1 MVRKRAVRL
10 AVVMNVV
17 DFSFYDVCR
26 TWCLHILNDTIRHHA
41 TMPMQMLQQLCKGRS
56 IETPKSCKKIFL
68 KQLVRLR
75 THFLQTT
82 SEAEDGAIFREDIS
96 RLMLRMY
103 CLLNAGVGNA
113 HHVVFL
119 KWSPELAAMLM

>member
-1 MVRKRAVRL
+1 MVRRRVVRS
-10 AVVMNVV
+10 AAAMNVL
-17 DFSFYDVCR
+17 DFSIYDEYR
-26 TWCLHILNDTIRHHA
+26 TWCVQQLEDIIQQYS
-41 TMPMQMLQQLCKGRS
+41 TMPLQMLQQLCLGRC
-56 IETPKSCKKIFL
+56 IETPRSCRKIFL
-68 KQLVRLR
+68 KQLVCLR
-75 THFLQTT
+75 KHFLQTT
-82 SEAEDGAIFREDIS
+82 SEAEDGAIFCEDIS

>member
-1 MVRKRAVRL
+1 MVRRRVVRS
-10 AVVMNVV
+10 AAAMNVI
-17 DFSFYDVCR
+17 DFSIYDEYR
-26 TWCLHILNDTIRHHA
+26 TWCVQQLEDIIQQYS
-41 TMPMQMLQQLCKGRS
+41 TMPMQMLQQLCLGRC
-56 IETPKSCKKIFL
+56 IETPRSCRKIFL
-68 KQLVRLR
+68 KQLVCLR
-75 THFLQTT
+75 KHFLQTT